1 MSEPKQ
7 IGQNT
12 EGYAKVVHREFPT
25 GEEYLLKSSQ
35 VKLVH
40 QIYQYKYPDLRD
52 IRTEIVKY
60 RRQGRI

>member
-25 GEEYLLKSSQ
+25 GEEYLLKSSIILTINE
-35 VKLVH
+35 K
-40 QIYQYKYPDLRD
+40 DM
-52 IRTEIVKY
+52 
-60 RRQGRI
+60 

>member
-35 VKLVH
+35 E
-40 QIYQYKYPDLRD
+40 
-52 IRTEIVKY
+52 RTGVAW
-60 RRQGRI
+60 

>member
-35 VKLVH
+35 AKMANETVCKKDSCL
-40 QIYQYKYPDLRD
+40 
-52 IRTEIVKY
+52 
-60 RRQGRI
+60 

>member
-35 VKLVH
+35 AILFGYD
-40 QIYQYKYPDLRD
+40 QIALPYGELLFSQRVCL
-52 IRTEIVKY
+52 
-60 RRQGRI
+60 